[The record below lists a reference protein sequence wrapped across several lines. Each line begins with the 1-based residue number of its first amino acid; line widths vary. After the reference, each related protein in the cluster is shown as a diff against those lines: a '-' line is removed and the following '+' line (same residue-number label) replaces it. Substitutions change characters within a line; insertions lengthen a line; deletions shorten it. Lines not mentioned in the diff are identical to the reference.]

1 MNQYLNS
8 VLATVKAKNRGEDEF
23 HQAVEEVLE
32 TLAPTF
38 PWILIIFNM
47 SFSILKGRVPLVG
60 NQKPHLGRNV

>member
-32 TLAPTF
+32 TLSPALDRQCPGQQRF
-38 PWILIIFNM
+38 P
-47 SFSILKGRVPLVG
+47 G
-60 NQKPHLGRNV
+60 